1 MIHHIALETR
11 REDVDDAVAFWALLG
26 FERVEPASERLAS
39 IAVWV
44 QRAGTQVHLLFHDEP
59 VAPTRG
65 HTAVVAEEYDDA
77 VARLERAGFECRPS
91 PQDWGSPRCFVISPG
106 GHRVEVMAFP
116 PNA

>member
-1 MIHHIALETR
+1 MIHHVTLETR

-26 FERVEPASERLAS
+26 FERVEPPSERLAS

-44 QRAGTQVHLLFHDEP
+44 QRAGTQVHLLFQDEP

-65 HTAVVAEEYDDA
+65 HTAVVAEDYDDA
-77 VARLERAGFECRPS
+77 VARMERAGFECRPS
-91 PQDWGSPRCFVISPG
+91 TQDWGSPRCSVVSPG

-116 PNA
+116 PDA

>member
-1 MIHHIALETR
+1 MIHHVTLETR
-11 REDVDDAVAFWALLG
+11 REDVEDAVAFWALLG
-26 FERVEPASERLAS
+26 FERVEPPGRLAS

-44 QRAGTQVHLLFHDEP
+44 QRAGTQVHLLFHDDP
-59 VAPTRG
+59 VVPMHG
-65 HTAVVAEEYDDA
+65 HTAVVAEAYDDA

-91 PQDWGSPRCFVISPG
+91 TQDWGSPRCSVISPG

>member
-1 MIHHIALETR
+1 MIHHVTLETR

-26 FERVEPASERLAS
+26 FERVEPPGRLAS

-44 QRAGTQVHLLFHDEP
+44 QRAGTQVHLLFHDDP

-65 HTAVVAEEYDDA
+65 HTAVVAEAYDDA

-91 PQDWGSPRCFVISPG
+91 TPDWGSARCSVTSPG

-116 PNA
+116 PDA

>member
-1 MIHHIALETR
+1 MIHHVTLETR

-26 FERVEPASERLAS
+26 FERVEPPGRLAS

-44 QRAGTQVHLLFHDEP
+44 QRAGTQVHLLFHDDP

-65 HTAVVAEEYDDA
+65 HTAVVAEAYDDA

-91 PQDWGSPRCFVISPG
+91 TPDWGSPRSSVISPG

-116 PNA
+116 PDA